1 MQTFHC
7 NKIDN
12 ANIYRQTS
20 NERTQIESFNSQIDL
35 AKYNKNQSQQNRF
48 RKTLI
53 SFDFRWSQRLIFN
66 LFLIQ
71 KMVREMNKKPF
82 ALLIVMTAFRAV
94 PCRARFV
101 FVITFYVCNVFS
113 LYIEWREHLSI
124 QHNETIERE
133 RDSGKVKNNASL
145 EKLSKR
151 FNEMNHTCGKCS
163 ALL

>member
-20 NERTQIESFNSQIDL
+20 NESTQIESFDSQIDL

-53 SFDFRWSQRLIFN
+53 SFDFRWSQRLSFN

-71 KMVREMNKKPF
+71 KMVREMSKN
-82 ALLIVMTAFRAV
+82 
-94 PCRARFV
+94 
-101 FVITFYVCNVFS
+101 
-113 LYIEWREHLSI
+113 HL
-124 QHNETIERE
+124 H
-133 RDSGKVKNNASL
+133 
-145 EKLSKR
+145 
-151 FNEMNHTCGKCS
+151 C
-163 ALL
+163 